1 MPFLPKPLA
10 TKVQRAAHRGLSY
23 LSRTQR
29 SDGAWIPLWFGNEAA
44 PLRENP
50 VCRTAQVLIGLNTL
64 SAGGI
69 AVKTLIQ
76 RAQAFLI
83 SAQLPE
89 CNRVMAFPSALQVA
103 RICPMASVRS
113 MSSME
118 PEPRALPSQHR
129 SWDPMRTS
137 RSAIKKAPPVS
148 ETPVCFAP
156 KLAEIGG
163 FGCG

>member
-10 TKVQRAAHRGLSY
+10 IKVQRAAHRGLSY

-44 PLRENP
+44 PSQKNP
-50 VCRTAQVLIGLNTL
+50 VYGTAQVLIGLKTL

-137 RSAIKKAPPVS
+137 RCAIKKAPPVS
-148 ETPVCFAP
+148 ETPVRSEP
-156 KLAEIGG
+156 KLAEISG